1 MQAGQLKKS
10 KNSELS
16 NYNSAEVANVK
27 IDNGK
32 NGMNGV
38 GEKLSEIEPYKTIRS
53 KSNKNNLTAEQKILK
68 VKKILNQ
75 NKKDKSSWFRRLV
88 SW

>member
-1 MQAGQLKKS
+1 MKF
-10 KNSELS
+10 
-16 NYNSAEVANVK
+16 
-27 IDNGK
+27 DNGK

-38 GEKLSEIEPYKTIRS
+38 GEKLSEVEIYKTIRS
-53 KSNKNNLTAEQKILK
+53 KSDKNNLTAEQKILK

>member
-16 NYNSAEVANVK
+16 NHNSGEVANVK
-27 IDNGK
+27 FDNGK

-38 GEKLSEIEPYKTIRS
+38 GEKLSEIEIHKTIRS
-53 KSNKNNLTAEQKILK
+53 KSFKNNLTAEQKILK